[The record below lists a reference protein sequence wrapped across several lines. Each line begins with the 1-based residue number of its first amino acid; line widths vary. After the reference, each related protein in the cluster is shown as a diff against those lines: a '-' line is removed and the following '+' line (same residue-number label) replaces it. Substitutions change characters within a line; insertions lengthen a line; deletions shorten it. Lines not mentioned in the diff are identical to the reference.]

1 MNFPTNLLFDIEL
14 AISRLQET
22 FKPATVSDDYRN
34 TQAVQGQMDRRP
46 STTNESSIPSSFRLP
61 EVTGCAGLGF
71 QAL

>member
-22 FKPATVSDDYRN
+22 FKSANVSDDNRKA
-34 TQAVQGQMDRRP
+34 QAAQGWMDRRP
-46 STTNESSIPSSFRLP
+46 IETKESSIPHSLRLP
-61 EVTGCAGLGF
+61 EVTGCAGLSF